1 MHIEPG
7 IVDGS
12 KIAISYVS
20 AAALFCFTAR
30 TFLIDLLKKNIGRLT
45 VGCLVTTL
53 ITFISFEFLPHPTVA
68 VSEVHLIL
76 GSTLLLIF
84 GFPATA
90 FGMALGLLLQGVLFS
105 PFDLPQYGMN
115 VTTLLASLW
124 VTATIAKS
132 LISSGVRYCDITYK
146 DALKLS
152 VLFQGSIVT
161 WVAFWVVLGQG
172 FSMTTLTSLI
182 AFGLAYVPV
191 VAIEVIVSISL
202 LYFLRTTKETRFQ
215 KIFNSRLFHPHV
227 A

>member
-1 MHIEPG
+1 
-7 IVDGS
+7 
-12 KIAISYVS
+12 
-20 AAALFCFTAR
+20 
-30 TFLIDLLKKNIGRLT
+30 
-45 VGCLVTTL
+45 
-53 ITFISFEFLPHPTVA
+53 LPHPTVA

-84 GFPATA
+84 GLPATA
-90 FGMALGLLLQGVLFS
+90 LGMALGLLLQGVLFS

-124 VTATIAKS
+124 VTATLAKR
-132 LISSGVRYCDITYK
+132 LISSGVRYCDIPYK

-182 AFGLAYVPV
+182 AFGLAYVPI
-191 VAIEVIVSISL
+191 VAIEVIVSITL